1 MFSFT
6 VERMSL
12 GVIEKGIFNN
22 SFLSNLEFFQCKIWV
37 NSSLNKKCLL
47 AKIKVVDQEDST
59 GKGQK

>member
-37 NSSLNKKCLL
+37 NSSLNKKWLM

-59 GKGQK
+59 DKGQK

>member
-1 MFSFT
+1 MFSFM

-37 NSSLNKKCLL
+37 NLSLTKICLED
-47 AKIKVVDQEDST
+47 KIKVVDQEDLMV
-59 GKGQK
+59 KDQK